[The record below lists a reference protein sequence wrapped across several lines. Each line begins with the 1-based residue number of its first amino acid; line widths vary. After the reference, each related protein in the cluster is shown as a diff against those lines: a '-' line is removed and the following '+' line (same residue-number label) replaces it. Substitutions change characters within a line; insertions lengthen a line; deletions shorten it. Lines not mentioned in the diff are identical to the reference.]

1 MYKILKHVQFFCT
14 YTLYF
19 LYMYKIKHDF
29 HVFFCTCTFF
39 FVHEE
44 CHDTQPAKTETAFR
58 ESLAAVTAQYWP
70 EFVKKVGKPPSYTI
84 NGFSG
89 HLKWAHQLENVS
101 HVGLPHETGREAI
114 FVFMTNARN
123 SYTILSKH
131 FKSSHV

>member
-1 MYKILKHVQFFCT
+1 MY
-14 YTLYF
+14 
-19 LYMYKIKHDF
+19 
-29 HVFFCTCTFF
+29 F
-39 FVHEE
+39 FVHVHFFLCMRNVMIHNQQKRNRTLLNESQR
-44 CHDTQPAKTETAFR
+44 CPLAFR